1 MKFLKKILLTF
12 ITIFVVL
19 LVTFN
24 VYNFVSIK
32 LLHKDLA
39 LVNGYAVLE
48 VISGSMEP
56 TIKVGDLIV
65 INTNEEKY
73 GLGDIITFRDINGSF
88 VTHRIINIE
97 DNVMVTQGDAN
108 DSPDEEMS
116 VSSIV
121 GKYEMRI
128 PGAGKLMTSLKNPL
142 VMILILAIGII
153 ICFLASTD
161 DELNP
166 VDLTEEEKEFLEYKK
181 NKKQSKKNKK
191 ERKWV

>member
-1 MKFLKKILLTF
+1 MKLLKKILLTF
-12 ITIFVVL
+12 ITVFVVL

-56 TIKVGDLIV
+56 TIKIGDLIV

-191 ERKWV
+191 ERK

>member
-1 MKFLKKILLTF
+1 MKLLKKILLTF
-12 ITIFVVL
+12 ITVFVVL

-56 TIKVGDLIV
+56 TIKVGDLII

-191 ERKWV
+191 ERK

>member
-1 MKFLKKILLTF
+1 MKLLKKILLTF
-12 ITIFVVL
+12 ITVFVVL

-56 TIKVGDLIV
+56 TIKIGDLIV

-181 NKKQSKKNKK
+181 NKEQSKKNKK
-191 ERKWV
+191 ERK

>member
-1 MKFLKKILLTF
+1 MKLLKKILLTF
-12 ITIFVVL
+12 ITVFVVL

-56 TIKVGDLIV
+56 TIKVGDLII

-142 VMILILAIGII
+142 VMVLILAIGII

-181 NKKQSKKNKK
+181 NKEKSKKNKK
-191 ERKWV
+191 ERK

>member
-1 MKFLKKILLTF
+1 MKLLKKILLTF
-12 ITIFVVL
+12 ITIFVVF

-56 TIKVGDLIV
+56 TIKVGDLII

-121 GKYEMRI
+121 GKYKIRI

-142 VMILILAIGII
+142 VMVLILAIGII

-181 NKKQSKKNKK
+181 NKEKSKKNKK
-191 ERKWV
+191 ERK

>member
-1 MKFLKKILLTF
+1 MKLLRKLLLTF
-12 ITIFVVL
+12 ITIFTVL

-39 LVNGYAVLE
+39 LVDGYAVLE

-56 TIKVGDLIV
+56 TIKIGDLI
-65 INTNEEKY
+65 IIDTNEDNY

-97 DNVMVTQGDAN
+97 ENVMITQGDAN
-108 DSPDEEMS
+108 DSADEEMS

-121 GKYEMRI
+121 GKYKMRI

-142 VMILILAIGII
+142 VMVLILAIGII
-153 ICFLASTD
+153 ICFLVSTD
-161 DELNP
+161 DELKP
-166 VDLTEEEKEFLEYKK
+166 VDISYEEKEFLEFKK
-181 NKKQSKKNKK
+181 NKQKIKK
-191 ERKWV
+191 ERK